1 MTRQT
6 APKADALP
14 DCATPRRPDGPRG
27 NGIFDLFGQPGS
39 EPIRERQS
47 TERSASGPAVPKK
60 SRKMLPGRS
69 RPVVDPTDP
78 SPAGRKTRRLRRQAA
93 QTTRAKEIPELL
105 PSDRNR
111 LNRMIERKGPG
122 DCWPWL
128 GAKSGFGYGRFK
140 IDGRLFSPH
149 RLIYADAHGPIENV
163 QEHHGS
169 VVMHTC
175 DNPACCNPAHLRLGR
190 QVANVA
196 DMIAKGRRGHTVPG
210 AALSRLS
217 GRA

>member
-1 MTRQT
+1 M
-6 APKADALP
+6 KAQE
-14 DCATPRRPDGPRG
+14 T
-27 NGIFDLFGQPGS
+27 IEQK
-39 EPIRERQS
+39 RERIQ
-47 TERSASGPAVPKK
+47 RRKVALYGPKPPVRAPAAVVA
-60 SRKMLPGRS
+60 RY
-69 RPVVDPTDP
+69 V
-78 SPAGRKTRRLRRQAA
+78 AETRAECRRQLPAPP
-93 QTTRAKEIPELL
+93 RAKDIPELL

-111 LNRMIERKGPG
+111 LARMIDRRGPEE
-122 DCWPWL
+122 CWPWL

-196 DMIAKGRRGHTVPG
+196 DMIAKGRRGRTVPSSTCFRSEG
-210 AALSRLS
+210 E
-217 GRA
+217 

>member
-1 MTRQT
+1 MPHVETLAEKRERIWRNKIAT
-6 APKADALP
+6 HGSAGPLP
-14 DCATPRRPDGPRG
+14 DGVA
-27 NGIFDLFGQPGS
+27 
-39 EPIRERQS
+39 
-47 TERSASGPAVPKK
+47 
-60 SRKMLPGRS
+60 RKP
-69 RPVVDPTDP
+69 
-78 SPAGRKTRRLRRQAA
+78 RRLRRQPA
-93 QTTRAKEIPELL
+93 QSTRAKEIPELL

-122 DCWPWL
+122 ECWPWL

-140 IDGRLFSPH
+140 IEGRLFSPH

-196 DMIAKGRRGHTVPG
+196 DMIAKGRRGRTVPYASCFSPIRSEG
-210 AALSRLS
+210 A
-217 GRA
+217 